1 MPHCVPSVR
10 CRTDPITHAGDPAQ
24 VSSSTLRLTK
34 ADCTWPGLKTCTPVR
49 SWARRLGSRM
59 TKALVARALS
69 GAVSQHRPPR
79 GVILHSKRGS
89 QYCAKD
95 YQRLIR
101 QFGLCSLMSRKGNC
115 YDNAPMESFWSIL
128 KTELVHH
135 RPDATRAQAMRE
147 ITEYIEIFYN
157 RERRHSK
164 INNLVPAVFA
174 KQCELRAAAQ

>member
-10 CRTDPITHAGDPAQ
+10 CRTDPIAHAGDPGE

-79 GVILHSKRGS
+79 GVILHSDRGS
-89 QYCAKD
+89 QYCAHD

-101 QFGLCSLMSRKGNC
+101 QFGLCGLMSRKGNC
-115 YDNAPMESFWSIL
+115 YDNAPMESLMMMASTIDDRPHCPASRWTRSSTSRCAAVRIGISRAL
-128 KTELVHH
+128 PPLVHESLSTS
-135 RPDATRAQAMRE
+135 RSSRSA
-147 ITEYIEIFYN
+147 
-157 RERRHSK
+157 
-164 INNLVPAVFA
+164 
-174 KQCELRAAAQ
+174 